1 MLCIALLGLTTYAQ
15 KQCDQIKL
23 NQVGYYPNSS
33 KFAFITCN
41 IHSEDFYIVSAD
53 GTDTVYEGTLGEKRK
68 SSYSST
74 ITRTADFSLLTTAG
88 NYVLRIDDKQSFPFQ
103 IRSDVYTDL
112 GRAVLKSFYFQRSSI
127 SLDEAYAGQWSR
139 SAKHSGD
146 MVIVRPSSYADNR
159 GSVISSPG
167 GWYDKG
173 DYEKCIVA
181 GGATTSTLLSAYE
194 DFTNY
199 FDTLKT
205 NIPESNDRVPDVL
218 NEIVYNLRWMF
229 TMQDPFDGGVYH
241 RCSNGKLAEIT
252 DNGLSKNSEAI
263 EKTTV
268 ATLDF
273 AAVMAQAG
281 RIFRRFKTQLP
292 GFADSCLRASSSAW
306 LWALKN
312 PNIVF
317 DQATRKSA
325 RSTGEALMDQWLWA
339 ASEMFVTS
347 RNRMY
352 FDVVEQ
358 NIADSVS
365 LPTPDNVAMLAYYSM
380 LRYAD
385 NLPSYASDV
394 VKIMRE
400 RLLRKA
406 EEYLGHIPFNAFFTV
421 MGQSKRDFTYG
432 SNGIAA
438 NQAILLIN
446 AYLATGEERF
456 VSGALTNLD
465 YLLGRNATGYCFVTG
480 CFGTKSPA
488 HPCYRLSDVS
498 APVPGLLVA
507 GPCFERNKLISLSSS
522 EIETSY
528 QDNASSSDNNQV
540 SIDWN
545 SSMVYLVNALE
556 AMQYELG
563 FSPKSGAT
571 IAANR

>member
-1 MLCIALLGLTTYAQ
+1 M
-15 KQCDQIKL
+15 
-23 NQVGYYPNSS
+23 GYYPNSS
-33 KFAFITCN
+33 KLAFITCSV
-41 IHSEDFYIVSAD
+41 HSEDFYIVSSD

-74 ITRTADFSLLTTAG
+74 VTRIADFSLLTTAG
-88 NYVLRIDDKQSFPFQ
+88 SYILRIDDKQSFPFQ
-103 IRSDVYTDL
+103 IKSDVYTDL
-112 GRAVLKSFYFQRSSI
+112 GKAVLKSFYFQRSSI
-127 SLDEAYAGQWSR
+127 SLDETYAGQWSR
-139 SAKHSGD
+139 IAKHSGD

-181 GGATTSTLLSAYE
+181 SGATTSTLLSAYE

-199 FDTLKT
+199 FDTLNT

-241 RCSNGKLAEIT
+241 RCSNGKLAESA
-252 DNGLSKNSEAI
+252 DNGVSKNSEAI
-263 EKTTV
+263 EKTTI

-281 RIFRRFKTQLP
+281 RIFRRFKTQMP

-306 LWALKN
+306 FWALKN
-312 PNIVF
+312 PNIVY

-325 RSTGEALMDQWLWA
+325 RSSANALADQWLWA

-358 NIADSVS
+358 NLADSVM

-394 VKIMRE
+394 VKVMRE

-406 EEYLGHIPFNAFFTV
+406 EEYLGHISFNAFFTV

-432 SNGIAA
+432 SNGVAA

-446 AYLATGEERF
+446 AYLATGEERY
-456 VSGALTNLD
+456 VTGALTNLD

-480 CFGTKSPA
+480 CFGMKSPA

-498 APVPGLLVA
+498 EPVPGLLVA
-507 GPCFERNKLISLSSS
+507 GPCFERNKLIVLSSS